1 MRSKEE
7 IENTLK
13 EHKTIRDLIKP
24 GSGDEEAF
32 AFVFQDGFIKAL
44 EWVLEIE

>member
-1 MRSKEE
+1 MRSKDE

-13 EHKTIRDLIKP
+13 EHKTVRDLIKP
-24 GSGDEEAF
+24 GSDGEEGL
-32 AFVFQDGFIKAL
+32 AFVFQDGFIRAL